1 MNLFKKLNI
10 RIRGTGHNSN
20 IEVHAAEKGLFLCKT
35 CHNKY
40 YEYHLF
46 CPQCL
51 GEVQPNQS
59 KPSQLMIQSVPNE
72 RRGEIA
78 QLLADLSAQ
87 QSFPFNRA
95 LSKLPWQMAYGE
107 FVVLEQWRRVLEAE
121 KVEAGVQP
129 AETPSRKRL
138 RSAAP
143 LFSADAT
150 PPFLVPPQLIG
161 AIREVGPTM
170 RGAGLKLKWA
180 DYVLKTFAILDIFYK
195 HDPSRRI
202 LFEDFLMDIKDKL
215 SSCVQSY
222 NTVYKTHEGPFAAH
236 LDQLMASLAAM
247 QKEMDT
253 VRRKVEEQ
261 L

>member
-1 MNLFKKLNI
+1 MSLFKKLNI
-10 RIRGTGHNSN
+10 RIRGTGQHSN
-20 IEVHAAEKGLFLCKT
+20 IEVHAAEKRLFVCKS

-40 YEYHLF
+40 YEYQMF

-51 GEVQPNQS
+51 GEVQPNQP
-59 KPSQLMIQSVPNE
+59 KPSQLLIQSVPNE

-78 QLLADLSAQ
+78 LLLADLSAQ
-87 QSFPFNRA
+87 SAFPFNKA
-95 LSKLPWQMAYGE
+95 LSKLPWLLGYGE
-107 FVVLEQWRRVLEAE
+107 FVILEQWRHILEAE
-121 KVEAGVQP
+121 KVEVAVQP
-129 AETPSRKRL
+129 ADTRTRKRV
-138 RSAAP
+138 RVAAP
-143 LFSADAT
+143 LFTASAT
-150 PPFLVPPQLIG
+150 PPFLVAPQLIS
-161 AIREVGPTM
+161 AIRDVAPTI
-170 RGAGLKLKWA
+170 RGAGLRLKWA
-180 DYVLKTFAILDIFYK
+180 EYVLKTFAILDVFYM

-215 SSCVQSY
+215 SACIQSY